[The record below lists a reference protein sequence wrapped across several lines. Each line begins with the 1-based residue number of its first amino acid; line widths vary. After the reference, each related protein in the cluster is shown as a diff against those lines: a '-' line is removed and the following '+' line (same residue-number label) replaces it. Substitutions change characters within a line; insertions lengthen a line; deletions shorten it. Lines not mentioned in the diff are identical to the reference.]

1 MNNKHDQEFLVQAAD
16 TDLRSA
22 AITAITRRRTV
33 LIWTVGMV
41 TLSLFIIGLTNRQ
54 PSIYLVLVCCIFWT
68 LLYKSDSDLKLLQVI
83 ERLRRDE
90 KPVA

>member
-22 AITAITRRRTV
+22 AITDITRRRT
-33 LIWTVGMV
+33 LLSWTVGMI
-41 TLSLFIIGLTNRQ
+41 TLSLFIMGLMSQQ

-90 KPVA
+90 KPAA